1 MGTDQ
6 GAVESIPWKTFCFTG
21 KEMRREEKYL
31 VPETEYALYVNGMHY
46 CQWMCSPWDL
56 EDLAWGTLYGK
67 GEIRSLGV
75 NEKEQRVEVEMSG
88 IMKDAKNNKTKETT
102 EETAKET
109 AKETAGETAERAA
122 DERWETHI
130 SPEQVIA
137 LSSALDQASRGFRRT
152 GGVHMAA
159 LGDDGK
165 LLLIREDVGRHN
177 AMEKLM
183 GACARQK
190 VDPKGKC
197 IVFSGRVAAEIL
209 EKAALLGASTVIAVS
224 APTSRA
230 CRLAEEKGI
239 LLIGFARG
247 DSFNV
252 YTFPERVIQK
262 EREQGD

>member
-1 MGTDQ
+1 M
-6 GAVESIPWKTFCFTG
+6 AKWG
-21 KEMRREEKYL
+21 KCDFK
-31 VPETEYALYVNGMHY
+31 
-46 CQWMCSPWDL
+46 QL
-56 EDLAWGTLYGK
+56 ERL
-67 GEIRSLGV
+67 
-75 NEKEQRVEVEMSG
+75 N
-88 IMKDAKNNKTKETT
+88 KN
-102 EETAKET
+102 
-109 AKETAGETAERAA
+109 
-122 DERWETHI
+122 
-130 SPEQVIA
+130 
-137 LSSALDQASRGFRRT
+137 
-152 GGVHMAA
+152 
-159 LGDDGK
+159 
-165 LLLIREDVGRHN
+165 
-177 AMEKLM
+177 MEKLM

>member
-1 MGTDQ
+1 MDLHFAAALFFIGGVIGITLGGGTAMGTDQ
-6 GAVESIPWKTFCFTG
+6 GAVESIPWKTLCFTG

-67 GEIRSLGV
+67 GEIRFLWV

-88 IMKDAKNNKTKETT
+88 VMKDAKNNKIKETTKETA
-102 EETAKET
+102 EEME
-109 AKETAGETAERAA
+109 EGAA

-183 GACARQK
+183 GPSKGRS
-190 VDPKGKC
+190 KGKMHC
-197 IVFSGRVAAEIL
+197 VQR
-209 EKAALLGASTVIAVS
+209 
-224 APTSRA
+224 
-230 CRLAEEKGI
+230 KG
-239 LLIGFARG
+239 GGG
-247 DSFNV
+247 DSGKGSALRRFHRHCRIC
-252 YTFPERVIQK
+252 PHQ
-262 EREQGD
+262 QGMPAGRGKRDIADRLCKGGFL